1 MLTCIFTRCTF
12 VHMEYQTISK
22 TFRQLIV
29 WREAHQ
35 LTLMVYRATQSF
47 PTDERFGII
56 SQLRRATSSIGA
68 QIAEGSQMPS
78 KQHRKLYYDRS
89 YASAAEVDNF
99 LELSKD
105 LGYLATDL
113 YKNLLAQLNRVSFL
127 LSRLSQSQ
135 QTSLTQRTPPTKP
148 TQP

>member
-1 MLTCIFTRCTF
+1 MD
-12 VHMEYQTISK
+12 YQTISK

-35 LTLMVYRATQSF
+35 LTLMVYRTTQSF
-47 PTDERFGII
+47 PADERFGII

-68 QIAEGSQMPS
+68 QLAEGSQMPS

-105 LGYLATDL
+105 LGYLAEET
-113 YKNLLAQLNRVSFL
+113 YQKLLSQLNRVSFL
-127 LSRLSQSQ
+127 LSRLSKSQSSLSQ
-135 QTSLTQRTPPTKP
+135 PSKPSLLSTPPQTSFS
-148 TQP
+148 